1 MHDTMHDLPR
11 LVDRELP
18 DTSPLRQTMTAT
30 AVFWQE
36 LAKWTALLLAL
47 AIASMP
53 WRRLGVDLFMIVT
66 LAITVSAFPAGL
78 AVATRA
84 IATRRARI
92 DALLLSALL
101 LGSTSIAVNGFLAPD
116 IYQRSGVSGRDWRD
130 MRLNEIDD
138 VLRDLRIKNSR
149 LNRELT
155 ILFRQQPDPLDRMAF
170 YKLERDQDVLEG
182 QIRSNGWLIQALR
195 FHAQSV
201 IAIAFLPLLGALL
214 GYATGRWTRLL
225 RRGVRTQ
232 IFAWSVALAAGWGTS
247 YAWLIGYMLN
257 STPGPYFGPVRVVE
271 AMLFVPTLMLIL
283 LAATLSVTQRHRVTA
298 APN

>member
-11 LVDRELP
+11 LVDSEMP

-30 AVFWQE
+30 SLFWRE

-47 AIASMP
+47 AIASLP
-53 WRRLGVDLFMIVT
+53 WRRMGVDLFMI
-66 LAITVSAFPAGL
+66 LALTIAIAAFPAGL

-101 LGSTSIAVNGFLAPD
+101 LGGTSIAVNGFVAPN
-116 IYQRSGVSGRDWRD
+116 IYRGTGISVREWRG
-130 MRLNEIDD
+130 MRLDQVDD
-138 VLRDLRIKNSR
+138 AVGDLRAKNRR
-149 LNRELT
+149 LNRELE
-155 ILFRQQPDPLDRMAF
+155 ILFRQQPSPLDRMAF
-170 YKLERDQDVLEG
+170 YKLERDQNVLDG
-182 QIRSNGWLIQALR
+182 QIRSNGWMIQALR

-214 GYATGRWTRLL
+214 GYVTGRWTRLVQP
-225 RRGVRTQ
+225 GVRTQ

-247 YAWLIGYMLN
+247 YSWLIASSLNYDGHAVEHML
-257 STPGPYFGPVRVVE
+257 Y
-271 AMLFVPTLMLIL
+271 VPTLMLIL
-283 LAATLSVTQRHRVTA
+283 LAVTLSVTQRHPATA